1 MEGFPEPKGFND
13 DHIERVA
20 GSTGHSETLES
31 CLTGHSEGG
40 EGGEDI
46 PQEKGRR
53 SSLPRRGVD
62 GA

>member
-31 CLTGHSEGG
+31 CLTGHSEGW

-46 PQEKGRR
+46 PREKG
-53 SSLPRRGVD
+53 GD
-62 GA
+62 